1 MGFSLLDK
9 KGLAKCMID
18 TNLDKERF
26 SIHISEIAPGK
37 SSHAFHSHEGVEAI
51 YVFCGHGI
59 VEVEEQKHPL
69 GSNEAVVMDATK
81 SHGLTNTGTEP
92 LRYMVIK
99 TNEK

>member
-1 MGFSLLDK
+1 MGFSLLNK
-9 KGLAKCMID
+9 QGLSKCLID
-18 TNLDKERF
+18 TNIDPERF

-37 SSHAFHSHEGVEAI
+37 SSHAFHSHEGIEAI
-51 YVFCGHGI
+51 YVFNGKGT
-59 VEVEEQKHPL
+59 VEVEGQKQLVGP
-69 GSNEAVVMDATK
+69 NETIVMDATK